1 MKRVY
6 IVHLLHSK
14 GLEKETVF
22 SDVKGVL
29 FSIKGIRK
37 EKSLKQ
43 NVIQNKG

>member
-6 IVHLLHSK
+6 IAHLLHSK

-22 SDVKGVL
+22 SGVKAVL

-37 EKSLKQ
+37 EKILKQ
-43 NVIQNKG
+43 NGIQNKG